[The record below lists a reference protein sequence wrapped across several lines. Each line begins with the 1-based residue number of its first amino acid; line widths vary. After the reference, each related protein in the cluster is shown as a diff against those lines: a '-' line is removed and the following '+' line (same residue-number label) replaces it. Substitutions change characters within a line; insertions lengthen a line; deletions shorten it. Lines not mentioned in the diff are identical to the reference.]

1 MKCVILAAGYAT
13 RLYPLTE
20 NYPKPLLKVGDKSI
34 LDWLIDDLAAASL
47 IDEYVVI
54 SNHKYYQAFE
64 KWRETKT
71 EKIKILDDGTETN
84 EKRLGAVQ
92 DLLFARQTAD
102 LDDDLLIAAGDN
114 LLDFSLLGFLNYY
127 KKKQKSCLMR
137 YYEAD
142 GDKLKKCGVIEVGA
156 DDRVLSMEEKPEKPK
171 SHWCCPPFYLYRRED
186 MACLERAL
194 EEGCGADAPGSFAA
208 WLCRNSEVYAMQMP
222 GKRFD
227 IGNLVS
233 YENVKKEYRG
243 ILC

>member
-127 KKKQKSCLMR
+127 KKKQKSCL
-137 YYEAD
+137 
-142 GDKLKKCGVIEVGA
+142 K
-156 DDRVLSMEEKPEKPK
+156 
-171 SHWCCPPFYLYRRED
+171 
-186 MACLERAL
+186 
-194 EEGCGADAPGSFAA
+194 
-208 WLCRNSEVYAMQMP
+208 QT
-222 GKRFD
+222 
-227 IGNLVS
+227 
-233 YENVKKEYRG
+233 G
-243 ILC
+243 IN